1 MSPCSRRRALRGG
14 LVTATACLAGCVLS
28 GGAEGG
34 ESETGRTLHESDVA
48 LDSAASWAGY
58 RRDPRN
64 TGHDPD
70 VSGPTDDAAVAWRY
84 SARTEAESGVVVD
97 GGRAYAGGLV
107 LDGETGERIGG
118 EWHGHMSTPAVADG
132 TLFVP
137 TFDLEGRDA
146 ATGELDWTFEPDSQA
161 SGLGGV
167 TVVDG
172 TAYVL
177 GKLGRPLVY
186 AVDVETGDEVWR
198 WDPDPDEVESI
209 RSPPAVAGDAVY
221 LVDEAGTAY
230 AVDGETGDEAWRRPT
245 WVRASGSPVVVDG
258 TVYFGSEDSEA
269 TALRAGDGEPKWRRR
284 LGHESDETVAVTPD
298 AVFATG
304 GDGSVTRLSTAD
316 GTIEW
321 ERRYDDVGQLGSPTV
336 AGDAVYVGSRSDG
349 TVLALEADDG
359 TEDWRVETR
368 SVSFGDYSRVGVVDG
383 PAVVDGVVYVATE
396 PGDVYAIAEV

>member
-28 GGAEGG
+28 GGAEDG

-186 AVDVETGDEVWR
+186 AVDVETGDE
-198 WDPDPDEVESI
+198 
-209 RSPPAVAGDAVY
+209 
-221 LVDEAGTAY
+221 
-230 AVDGETGDEAWRRPT
+230 AWRRPT

-336 AGDAVYVGSRSDG
+336 AGDAVYVGSQSDG

-368 SVSFGDYSRVGVVDG
+368 SVFFGDYSRVGVVDG